1 MTIIKKTNIS
11 DKECIK
17 PTDFNR
23 LLICISKL
31 TDFMLLIL
39 GYLIKFT

>member
-1 MTIIKKTNIS
+1 MANMKKTKIS

-31 TDFMLLIL
+31 TDFLLLNL